1 MDYQENDLPNASR
14 ANMDTT
20 SFFNL
25 QKMDTLLS
33 RTINGLGIKQG
44 FTLGSKFLG
53 YKQKLLFM

>member
-25 QKMDTLLS
+25 QKMDTLL
-33 RTINGLGIKQG
+33 TQNDKWAWYQIGFYTWIKVFGI
-44 FTLGSKFLG
+44 
-53 YKQKLLFM
+53 